1 MKSFH
6 YLLMAG
12 QSIYQ
17 RRVMDRL
24 RDTELTSGQPKVLD
38 YLKNFDGATQKEIA
52 DACFLEAATITSVLN
67 GMEAKGLIVRKRLNG
82 NRRSYHVFMTEK
94 GKVLQKKVEE
104 IFLQLEEETFRDIP
118 EEKRAEFLQIFSKIH
133 KNMLTSR

>member
-67 GMEAKGLIVRKRLNG
+67 GMEAKGLIIRKRLNG

>member
-1 MKSFH
+1 
-6 YLLMAG
+6 MAG

>member
-38 YLKNFDGATQKEIA
+38 YLRNFDGATQKEIA

>member
-1 MKSFH
+1 MISFH

-17 RRVMDRL
+17 RRIMDRL
-24 RDTELTSGQPKVLD
+24 KDTELTSGQPKVLD
-38 YLKNFDGATQKEIA
+38 YLKDFDGATQKEIA

-104 IFLQLEEETFRDIP
+104 LFLQLEEETFRDIP

-133 KNMLTSR
+133 KNMMTSR

>member
-1 MKSFH
+1 MISFH

-17 RRVMDRL
+17 RRIMDRL
-24 RDTELTSGQPKVLD
+24 KDTELTSGQPKVLD

-67 GMEAKGLIVRKRLNG
+67 GMEAKDLIVRKRLNG

-133 KNMLTSR
+133 KNMMTSR

>member
-1 MKSFH
+1 MISFH

-17 RRVMDRL
+17 RRIMDRL
-24 RDTELTSGQPKVLD
+24 KDTELTSGQPKVLD

-133 KNMLTSR
+133 KNMMTSR

>member
-38 YLKNFDGATQKEIA
+38 FLKNFDGATQKEIA

>member
-24 RDTELTSGQPKVLD
+24 RDTDLTSGQPKVLD
-38 YLKNFDGATQKEIA
+38 YLRNFDGATQKEIA

>member
-1 MKSFH
+1 MISFH

-17 RRVMDRL
+17 RRIMDRL
-24 RDTELTSGQPKVLD
+24 KDTELTSGQPKVLD
-38 YLKNFDGATQKEIA
+38 YLKDFDGATQKEIA

-118 EEKRAEFLQIFSKIH
+118 EDKRAEFLQIFSKIH
-133 KNMLTSR
+133 KNMMTSR

>member
-1 MKSFH
+1 MITFH

-17 RRVMDRL
+17 RRIMDRL
-24 RDTELTSGQPKVLD
+24 KDTELTSGQPKVLD
-38 YLKNFDGATQKEIA
+38 YLKNYDGATQKEIA

-94 GKVLQKKVEE
+94 GKALQKKVEE

-133 KNMLTSR
+133 KNMMTSR

>member
-1 MKSFH
+1 MISFH

-24 RDTELTSGQPKVLD
+24 KETELTSGQPKVLD

-67 GMEAKGLIVRKRLNG
+67 GMEAKGIIVRKRLNG